1 MAKYIQ
7 GINGI
12 FVGKVGTV
20 VGCVWKGIPYMRSKG
35 KPRSSQTTEIEAK
48 NRSKFAT
55 AHAWLQPLL
64 VFLRTGFAGYSA
76 TTVGFNAAK
85 SYNLKNAM
93 IQGEVVPDLV
103 KVSHGDLPL
112 PETLEV
118 ALLEDKLQVNWS
130 TEYIPGSSDKDQLML
145 LAYHPQSRT
154 ALYEVHGAFRSMG
167 TQLMDT
173 YSEFVG
179 KTIHIYAAFVAADRS
194 KQSTSLY
201 LGAIDC

>member
-130 TEYIPGSSDKDQLML
+130 TEYTPGGSDKDQLML

>member
-12 FVGKVGTV
+12 FIGKVGTV

-103 KVSHGDLPL
+103 KVSYGDLPL

-130 TEYIPGSSDKDQLML
+130 TGYIAGASDKDQLML
-145 LAYHPQSRT
+145 LAYHPESRT
-154 ALYEVHGAFRSMG
+154 ALYEVHGSFRSMG

-173 YSEFVG
+173 YREFVG

>member
-76 TTVGFNAAK
+76 TAVGFNAAK

>member
-35 KPRSSQTTEIEAK
+35 KPRSSQATEIEVK
-48 NRSKFAT
+48 NRSKFAN

-64 VFLRTGFAGYSA
+64 VFLRAGFAGYSA

-93 IQGEVVPDLV
+93 IQDEVVPDLV
-103 KVSHGDLPL
+103 KVSYGDLPL
-112 PETLEV
+112 PETIQV
-118 ALLEDKLQVNWS
+118 ALMENKLQVNWS
-130 TEYIPGSSDKDQLML
+130 TEYIPGTSDKDQLML
-145 LAYHPQSRT
+145 LAYHPESRT

-173 YSEFVG
+173 YREFIG

-194 KQSTSLY
+194 KQSTSFY
-201 LGAIDC
+201 LGPLDC